1 MSSRI
6 KLKTIAALANVSI
19 SAVSR
24 VLSNKGYVSPEA
36 RERVLNALAELTAQ
50 DTSAAPKHP
59 RTGLSVGLFVQRE
72 SYVDRDPMT
81 SVDVT
86 TVVKALEL
94 RGYSVALYD
103 LEAEGDRA
111 AATAA
116 REEGRLDAAIV
127 SDDDTDDTA
136 GKFLNGLAVPWISTN
151 GYSTRIKCHVVDND
165 NFGGSRA
172 AIDYLL
178 DGGHRR
184 IGFITG
190 QPGRWVS
197 ENRLG
202 ACRAAYRERSLAWD
216 ERWVEPGFFKLNG
229 GLQACNSLLDRC
241 TGLTAIFA
249 FNDLSAIGAIRA
261 LRDRKLRVPEDVSVV
276 GFDDMEIAA
285 FSDPPLTTVSRFNP
299 DLNHFLVQGVED
311 VVTYPGLSSLRLL
324 TEARLIVRSSCEKI
338 V

>member
-6 KLKTIAALANVSI
+6 KLKTIAAQAKVSI

-50 DTSAAPKHP
+50 DTSSVPKQP
-59 RTGLSVGLFVQRE
+59 RTGLAVGLFIQRE

-86 TVVKALEL
+86 TVVKALEIS
-94 RGYSVALYD
+94 GHSVTLYD
-103 LEAEGDRA
+103 LEAEGDRVA
-111 AATAA
+111 AVAA
-116 REEGRLDAAIV
+116 RAEGRLDAAIV

-136 GKFLNGLAVPWISTN
+136 GRFLNGLAVPWISTN
-151 GYSTRIKCHVVDND
+151 GYSTKIDCHVVDND

-172 AIDYLL
+172 AIGYLL
-178 DGGHRR
+178 DNGHRR
-184 IGFITG
+184 IGFISG

-197 ENRLG
+197 ENRLE
-202 ACRAAYRERSLAWD
+202 ACRAVYRERSLAWD
-216 ERWVEPGFFKLNG
+216 DRWVAPGFFKLNG
-229 GLQACNSLLDRC
+229 GLQACNALLDGC
-241 TGLTAIFA
+241 PGLTAIFA

-311 VVTYPGLSSLRLL
+311 IVTYPALASLRLL
-324 TEARLIVRSSCEKI
+324 TDARLVVRKSCEK
-338 V
+338 VM